1 MLSCYAAYIT
11 SAVINNLPA
20 LLFVIF
26 SRQFGLTLE
35 KLAFI
40 ITIIFGFQIVVDFTG
55 AKFADKMG
63 YRRVILIAQIFAF
76 AGLVGLGVFPNVF
89 PSPYVGILTAALLL
103 STGSGLTEVVI
114 SPIIEALP
122 GDAKA
127 SAMSLLH
134 SFYCWGHVLT
144 VAVSTLFMWNFGIQ
158 NWRYLCIL
166 WSLIPAITFLFF
178 TKVPINQLNNQND
191 GHTSISKLFKVKIL
205 WIFMLLMLC
214 SGAAEQSMAQ
224 WASYFAETELG
235 VSKQVADLLGPCTF
249 AVTMGVSR
257 IVFSVVSEKT
267 DMSMALIIS
276 SAISTVSFIIAAL
289 SPYSILSLLGCALCG
304 FGVAIL
310 WPGVLSFSA
319 KIYPQGGTAM
329 FGILALFGDLG
340 CFVGPQTVAYASSL
354 TAEPSVKTGLLFAI
368 CFPILIAA
376 FSAVLYVSQKKF
388 DKNQQTVNNIFI
400 NG

>member
-20 LLFVIF
+20 LLFVTF
-26 SRQFGLTLE
+26 SRQFGLSLE

-55 AKFADKMG
+55 AKFADRLG
-63 YRRVILIAQIFAF
+63 YRRVILVAQLFAF

-89 PSPYVGILTAALLL
+89 PSSYAGILTAALLL
-103 STGSGLTEVVI
+103 STGSGLIEVVV

-122 GDAKA
+122 GEAKA

-134 SFYCWGHVLT
+134 SFYCWGHMLT
-144 VAVSTLFMWNFGIQ
+144 VVISTFFLWRFGIE

-166 WSLIPAITFLFF
+166 WSLLPAITFVLF
-178 TKVPINQLNNQND
+178 TKVPINQLISQND
-191 GHTSISKLFKVKIL
+191 GHTSITKLFKVKIL

-249 AVTMGVSR
+249 AAAMGISR
-257 IVFSVVSEKT
+257 IVFSVVSEKI
-267 DMSMALIIS
+267 DMSISLIMSSVIS
-276 SAISTVSFIIAAL
+276 IASFLLAAL
-289 SPYSILSLLGCALCG
+289 SPYSVFSLLGCALCG

-319 KIYPQGGTAM
+319 KTYPAGGTAM

-354 TAEPSVKTGLLFAI
+354 TVEPSVKTGLLFAI
-368 CFPILIAA
+368 CFPLLIAA
-376 FSAVLYVSQKKF
+376 FSGALYIVRKKST
-388 DKNQQTVNNIFI
+388 KNNKL
-400 NG
+400 